1 MVSKRIRSS
10 VVMLGL
16 VAFATL
22 AGDSEL
28 IAGQAARMEL
38 RKIADNVYVMQ
49 HPTGSSNSMF
59 VVTDEGV
66 VVWDG
71 DIRTADQV
79 FAAIRRTTDKKIR
92 YHIIS
97 HPAGDHATG
106 DMAFPRGSA
115 GHDRIPQAGHCS
127 GRGGAQG
134 IHHAQDVERSR
145 LRALSQLRA
154 GAAGHPVRRRDD
166 VALRRADVPDDRRR
180 RAHSRSDVTLYIPEK
195 RILAMGDLFKSEIH
209 TGPGDTV
216 VRHASA
222 RRNRS
227 ARSSTR

>member
-1 MVSKRIRSS
+1 
-10 VVMLGL
+10 MLGL
-16 VAFATL
+16 VALAML
-22 AGDSEL
+22 AGDREVT
-28 IAGQAARMEL
+28 AAPAARMEL

-106 DMAFPRGSA
+106 AGTSA
-115 GHDRIPQAGHCS
+115 KTVR
-127 GRGGAQG
+127 
-134 IHHAQDVERSR
+134 RS
-145 LRALSQLRA
+145 SPRA
-154 GAAGHPVRRRDD
+154 GRPS
-166 VALRRADVPDDRRR
+166 LLP
-180 RAHSRSDVTLYIPEK
+180 
-195 RILAMGDLFKSEIH
+195 
-209 TGPGDTV
+209 
-216 VRHASA
+216 
-222 RRNRS
+222 
-227 ARSSTR
+227 ARSSKNSRRASGRTMPSMRRITTRSSYSRTSCSTGR

>member
-1 MVSKRIRSS
+1 MFISQRIRSS

-22 AGDSEL
+22 ADDSEL
-28 IAGQAARMEL
+28 IAAQAARMEL

-97 HPAGDHATG
+97 IRPAI
-106 DMAFPRGSA
+106 MR
-115 GHDRIPQAGHCS
+115 R
-127 GRGGAQG
+127 GRG
-134 IHHAQDVERSR
+134 I
-145 LRALSQLRA
+145 
-154 GAAGHPVRRRDD
+154 
-166 VALRRADVPDDRRR
+166 
-180 RAHSRSDVTLYIPEK
+180 
-195 RILAMGDLFKSEIH
+195 
-209 TGPGDTV
+209 
-216 VRHASA
+216 SA
-222 RRNRS
+222 RIGRS
-227 ARSSTR
+227 